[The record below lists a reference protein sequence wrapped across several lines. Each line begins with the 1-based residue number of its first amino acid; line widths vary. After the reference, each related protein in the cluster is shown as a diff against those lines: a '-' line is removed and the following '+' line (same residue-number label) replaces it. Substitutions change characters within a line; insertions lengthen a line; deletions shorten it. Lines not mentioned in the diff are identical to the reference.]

1 MVYFPHEVCL
11 FLYVIRL
18 FHLKLHSIRWQW
30 TKDPDLIEI
39 SIDIVL
45 DMLPSFLYSD
55 AYFLINVEKCLYTK
69 NVLTSY
75 GLFVFLCTRKQ
86 NGTMLSGLFFIFHYW
101 HIQCHKWLKLK
112 QKILEKIFHRVDDLT
127 LEIDKLLVIRVNM
140 KNSYK
145 HNTYILICI
154 LSIMS
159 LCSCRV

>member
-112 QKILEKIFHRVDDLT
+112 QKILNILLHRVDAF
-127 LEIDKLLVIRVNM
+127 NFW
-140 KNSYK
+140 
-145 HNTYILICI
+145 
-154 LSIMS
+154 S
-159 LCSCRV
+159 LYAVVASK